1 VRLPFRFQRVRGF
14 DIKSLIAFARRETG
28 LVAAFLFVALALWG
42 FLHIAEEMGEGETRP
57 FDVAVLMAMRT
68 TDTHDPIGP
77 AWLEFAA
84 RDVSAL
90 GGFAVLTLLTAFA
103 GGFLLITNKY
113 VDALVLLASVLGATA
128 LSEGLKLGYDRPRP
142 DLVAHAVE
150 TLGSSFPSGH
160 ATLAAAS
167 YLTVGALLAHAQ
179 ERRRVKTY
187 IHVTAILLALLIG
200 VSRVYLGV
208 HWPTDVLAGWCV
220 GAAWSMLCVTLASWL
235 TREQSPTYPP

>member
-1 VRLPFRFQRVRGF
+1 MRGF
-14 DIKSLIAFARRETG
+14 ELKSLIAFARRETG
-28 LVAAFLFVALALWG
+28 LVSALLFVALALWG

-57 FDVAVLMAMRT
+57 FDMALLLAMRT
-68 TDTHDPIGP
+68 GDTHDPIGP

-90 GGFAVLTLLTAFA
+90 GGFTVLTLLTVLA
-103 GGFLLITNKY
+103 GGFLLITKKY
-113 VDALVLLASVLGATA
+113 VDALVLLAAVLGATA

-160 ATLAAAS
+160 ATLSAAT
-167 YLTVGALLAHAQ
+167 YLTIGALLAHAQ

-187 IHVTAILLALLIG
+187 IHVTAILLALMIG

-208 HWPTDVLAGWCV
+208 HWPTDVLAGWCI
-220 GAAWSMLCVTLASWL
+220 GAAWSIVCVTLANWL
-235 TREQSPTYPP
+235 TRGQSTTLAP

>member
-1 VRLPFRFQRVRGF
+1 M
-14 DIKSLIAFARRETG
+14 SL
-28 LVAAFLFVALALWG
+28 LVALLIVAIAAWG

-57 FDVAVLMAMRT
+57 FDMALLLAMRT
-68 TDTHDPIGP
+68 GDTHDPIGP

-90 GGFAVLTLLTAFA
+90 GGFTVLTLLTILA
-103 GGFLLITNKY
+103 GGFLLITKKY
-113 VDALVLLASVLGATA
+113 VDALVLLAAVLGATA

-160 ATLAAAS
+160 ATLSAAT
-167 YLTVGALLAHAQ
+167 YLTIGALVAHAQ

-187 IHVTAILLALLIG
+187 IHVTAILLALMIG

-220 GAAWSMLCVTLASWL
+220 GAAWSIVCVTLANWL
-235 TREQSPTYPP
+235 TRDRGTTLAA

>member
-1 VRLPFRFQRVRGF
+1 MAIDVRGVV
-14 DIKSLIAFARRETG
+14 AFARRET
-28 LVAAFLFVALALWG
+28 LLLLALLAVALGLWL
-42 FLHIAEEMGEGETRP
+42 FLHIAEEVGEGETRA
-57 FDVAVLMAMRT
+57 FDTAVLLAMRT
-68 TDTHDPIGP
+68 SDTHDPIGP

-90 GGFAVLTLLTAFA
+90 GGFTVLTLLTVLA
-103 GGFLLITNKY
+103 GGFLLITRKH
-113 VDALVLLASVLGATA
+113 VDTLVLLASVLGATM
-128 LSEGLKLGYDRPRP
+128 LSESLKFGYSRPRP

-160 ATLAAAS
+160 ATLSAAT
-167 YLTVGALLAHAQ
+167 YLTIGALLAHAQ
-179 ERRRVKTY
+179 ERRGVKSY

-220 GAAWSMLCVTLASWL
+220 GAAWSIVCVTLANWL
-235 TREQSPTYPP
+235 TRDRSATLAP

>member
-1 VRLPFRFQRVRGF
+1 
-14 DIKSLIAFARRETG
+14 
-28 LVAAFLFVALALWG
+28 
-42 FLHIAEEMGEGETRP
+42 
-57 FDVAVLMAMRT
+57 VLLAMRT
-68 TDTHDPIGP
+68 SDTHDPIGP

-90 GGFAVLTLLTAFA
+90 GGFTVLTLLTVLA
-103 GGFLLITNKY
+103 GGFLLITRKH
-113 VDALVLLASVLGATA
+113 VDTLVLLASVLGATM
-128 LSEGLKLGYDRPRP
+128 LSESLKFGYSRPRP

-160 ATLAAAS
+160 ATLSAAT
-167 YLTVGALLAHAQ
+167 YLTIGALLAHAQ
-179 ERRRVKTY
+179 ERPGVKSY

-220 GAAWSMLCVTLASWL
+220 GAAWSIVCVTLANWL
-235 TREQSPTYPP
+235 TRDRSATLAP